1 MGSDLVFGHC
11 LSGKLHD
18 ALMLLT
24 TSSLF
29 TYDRPDDNMSS
40 TDAASTSARSMIAI
54 PGATRPGIVG
64 APVVASMDGPSL
76 LGGIS
81 TAICGSTGYNYYGR

>member
-1 MGSDLVFGHC
+1 MFGHR
-11 LSGKLHD
+11 LSGKLHN
-18 ALMLLT
+18 ALILLT

-40 TDAASTSARSMIAI
+40 TGAASMAAR
-54 PGATRPGIVG
+54 GTATVALGRSRPGTG
-64 APVVASMDGPSL
+64 DTRVVAESMDGPSL